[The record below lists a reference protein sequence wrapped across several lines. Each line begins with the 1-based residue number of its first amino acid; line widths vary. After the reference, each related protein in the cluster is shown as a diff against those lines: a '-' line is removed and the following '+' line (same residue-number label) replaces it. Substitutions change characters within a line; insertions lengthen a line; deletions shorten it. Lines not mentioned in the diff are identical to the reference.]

1 MKPRDFTVQ
10 ENHIAEILSDLGLR
24 YEQQY
29 SIGSRTVDFYLH
41 EMNSGIEADGVY
53 GHLRK
58 ADRKRDSELVS
69 LGISNIYHIRDL
81 TKPDILETLVGI
93 FCQE

>member
-10 ENHIAEILSDLGLR
+10 ENNIAEILSDLGLR

-41 EMNSGIEADGVY
+41 EMNSVIEADGVY

-58 ADRKRDSELVS
+58 ADRKRDAELLS
-69 LGISNIYHIRDL
+69 LGICDIYHIRDV
-81 TKPDILETLVGI
+81 TKPNIRTTLVGL

>member
-1 MKPRDFTVQ
+1 MKSRDFTVQ
-10 ENHIAEILSDLGLR
+10 ENYVSEVLTELGLR

-29 SIGSRTVDFYLH
+29 SIGSRTVDFYLP
-41 EMNSGIEADGVY
+41 EMRSVIEADGVY

-58 ADRKRDSELVS
+58 ADRKRDSELMD
-69 LGISNIYHIRDL
+69 LGVKDIFHVKDT
-81 TKPDILETLVGI
+81 TKPKIFDTLVGL

>member
-10 ENHIAEILSDLGLR
+10 ENYIAEILTDLGLR
-24 YEQQY
+24 YERQY
-29 SIGSRTVDFYLH
+29 SIGSRTVDFYLP
-41 EMNSGIEADGVY
+41 EMKSVIEADGVY

-69 LGISNIYHIRDL
+69 LGICDIYHVRDL
-81 TKPDILETLVGI
+81 TKPNILETLVGL

>member
-1 MKPRDFTVQ
+1 LNPRDFTVQ
-10 ENHIAEILSDLGLR
+10 ENYVAEILTELGLR

-29 SIGSRTVDFYLH
+29 SIGSRTVDFYLP
-41 EMNSGIEADGVY
+41 EMNSVIEADGVY

-58 ADRKRDSELVS
+58 ADRQRDAELMS
-69 LGISNIYHIRDL
+69 LGVKDIFHIRNT
-81 TKPDILETLVGI
+81 TKSTIFDTLVGL

>member
-10 ENHIAEILSDLGLR
+10 ENTIAEVLSDLGLR

-41 EMNSGIEADGVY
+41 EMNSVIEADGVY

>member
-1 MKPRDFTVQ
+1 LKPRDFTVQ
-10 ENHIAEILSDLGLR
+10 ENNIAEILSDLGLR

-41 EMNSGIEADGVY
+41 EMNSVIEADGVY

-58 ADRKRDSELVS
+58 SDRKRDLELMS
-69 LGISNIYHIRDL
+69 LGVKNIFHISDS
-81 TKPDILETLVGI
+81 TKPKILNTLAGI
-93 FCQE
+93 FCQG

>member
-1 MKPRDFTVQ
+1 MKSRDFTVQ
-10 ENHIAEILSDLGLR
+10 ENYIAEILTDLGLR

-29 SIGSRTVDFYLH
+29 SIGSRTVDFYLP
-41 EMNSGIEADGVY
+41 EMKSVIEADGVY

-58 ADRKRDSELVS
+58 ADRKRDSELMS
-69 LGISNIYHIRDL
+69 LGVNDIFHIRDS
-81 TKPDILETLVGI
+81 TKSTILDTLEGL

>member
-10 ENHIAEILSDLGLR
+10 ENNIAEILSELGLR

-29 SIGSRTVDFYLH
+29 SIGSRTVDFYLP
-41 EMNSGIEADGVY
+41 EMNSVVEADGVY

-69 LGISNIYHIRDL
+69 LGIHNIYHIKDV
-81 TKPDILETLVGI
+81 TKPTILETLVGI

>member
-1 MKPRDFTVQ
+1 LKSRDFTVQ
-10 ENHIAEILSDLGLR
+10 ENYIAEILTDLGLR

-41 EMNSGIEADGVY
+41 EIQSVIEADGVY

-58 ADRKRDSELVS
+58 ADRKRDSELMS
-69 LGISNIYHIRDL
+69 LGVKDIFHIRDT
-81 TKPDILETLVGI
+81 TKPQILDTLVGI

>member
-1 MKPRDFTVQ
+1 MKSRDFTVQ
-10 ENHIAEILSDLGLR
+10 ENYVAEILTELGLR

-29 SIGSRTVDFYLH
+29 SIGSRTVDFFLP
-41 EMNSGIEADGVY
+41 EINSVVEADGVY

-58 ADRKRDSELVS
+58 ADRKRDSELMS
-69 LGISNIYHIRDL
+69 LGVKDIFHIRES
-81 TKPDILETLVGI
+81 TKPTILNTLVGL

>member
-1 MKPRDFTVQ
+1 MKSRDFTVQ
-10 ENHIAEILSDLGLR
+10 ENYIAEILTELGLR

-29 SIGSRTVDFYLH
+29 SIGSRIVDFYLH
-41 EMNSGIEADGVY
+41 EIKSVIEADGVY

-58 ADRKRDSELVS
+58 SDRKRDSELMS
-69 LGISNIYHIRDL
+69 LGIKDIFHIRDSTKL
-81 TKPDILETLVGI
+81 TIHNTLVGI

>member
-10 ENHIAEILSDLGLR
+10 ENHIADILSDLGLR

-29 SIGSRTVDFYLH
+29 SIGSRTVDFYLP
-41 EMNSGIEADGVY
+41 EMNSVIEADGVY

-58 ADRKRDSELVS
+58 ADRKRDSELLG
-69 LGISNIYHIRDL
+69 LGICEIYHIREL
-81 TKPDILETLVGI
+81 TKPNILNTLVGL
-93 FCQE
+93 FCLE

>member
-1 MKPRDFTVQ
+1 LKSRDFTVQ
-10 ENHIAEILSDLGLR
+10 ENYIAEILTELGLR

-29 SIGSRTVDFYLH
+29 SIGSRTVDFYLP
-41 EMNSGIEADGVY
+41 EIKSVIEADGVY

-58 ADRKRDSELVS
+58 ADRKRDFELMN
-69 LGISNIYHIRDL
+69 LGVKDIFHIRNT
-81 TKPDILETLVGI
+81 TKPTILDTLVGL

>member
-10 ENHIAEILSDLGLR
+10 ENYIAEILTELGLR

-29 SIGSRTVDFYLH
+29 SIGSRTVDFYIP
-41 EMNSGIEADGVY
+41 EMKSVIEADGVY

-58 ADRKRDSELVS
+58 ADKKRDLELMS
-69 LGISNIYHIRDL
+69 LGISDIFHIRDS
-81 TKPDILETLVGI
+81 TKSTILDTLEGL

>member
-1 MKPRDFTVQ
+1 LKSRDFTIQ
-10 ENHIAEILSDLGLR
+10 ENYVAEVLTELGLR

-29 SIGSRTVDFYLH
+29 SIGSRTVDFYLP
-41 EMNSGIEADGVY
+41 EMRSVIEADGVY

-58 ADRKRDSELVS
+58 ADRKRDSELMD
-69 LGISNIYHIRDL
+69 LGVKDIFHVRDT
-81 TKPDILETLVGI
+81 TKSTIFDTLVGL

>member
-10 ENHIAEILSDLGLR
+10 ENYIAEILTELGLR

-29 SIGSRTVDFYLH
+29 SIGSRTVDFYIP
-41 EMNSGIEADGVY
+41 EMKSVIEADGVY

-58 ADRKRDSELVS
+58 ADRKRDLELMS
-69 LGISNIYHIRDL
+69 LGISDIFHIRDS
-81 TKPDILETLVGI
+81 TKPTILDTLEGL

>member
-10 ENHIAEILSDLGLR
+10 ENTIAEVLSDLGLR

-29 SIGSRTVDFYLH
+29 SIGSRTVDFYLP
-41 EMNSGIEADGVY
+41 EMKSVIEADGVY

-58 ADRKRDSELVS
+58 ADRKRDSELAD
-69 LGISNIYHIRDL
+69 LGICNIYHVRDL

>member
-1 MKPRDFTVQ
+1 LKSRDFTIQ
-10 ENHIAEILSDLGLR
+10 ENYVAEVLTELGLR

-29 SIGSRTVDFYLH
+29 AIGSRTVDFYLP
-41 EMNSGIEADGVY
+41 EMRSVIEADGVY

-58 ADRKRDSELVS
+58 ADRKRDSELMD
-69 LGISNIYHIRDL
+69 LGVKDIFHVRDT
-81 TKPDILETLVGI
+81 TKSTIFDTLVGL